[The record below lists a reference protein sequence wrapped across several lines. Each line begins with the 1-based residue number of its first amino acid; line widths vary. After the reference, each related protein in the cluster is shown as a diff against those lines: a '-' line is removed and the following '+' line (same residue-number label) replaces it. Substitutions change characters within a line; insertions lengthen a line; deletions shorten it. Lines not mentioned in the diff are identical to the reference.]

1 MRRRD
6 FISLVGSAAV
16 MPLPGLWRA
25 NAQGSPPEAPN
36 LPLGAHPPP
45 APRSTL
51 DSAPS
56 PEPEVPLP
64 PERVRRVGVLMSAD
78 RRDRE
83 AQARLDALTDGL
95 KAKGWAEGSNL
106 KIEVRWAGDDERRIR
121 DGAADLAELAPELMI
136 ATDRET
142 AKALLSAGSGMPLV
156 FLNVVDPVGAGLVAA
171 LERPGGDVTGFCQTE
186 FGASTQWP
194 EILKRIAPN
203 LMSVAIIHDPDTP
216 PNRNQI
222 AAIQTVA
229 PAIGLEA
236 FGVDAKSFREL
247 ERAVA
252 GFSRTPNGG
261 LIVGMAAPSRRER
274 SAIVQL
280 AARFKLPA
288 IYADRQFV
296 TAGGLISY
304 GLDLK
309 EQYRLAAGYADRIL
323 KGEKP
328 ADLPVQTPAKFSAAI
343 NLKTAKALGLTVSPG
358 LRELAGEV
366 VD

>member
-1 MRRRD
+1 MRRREL
-6 FISLVGSAAV
+6 IKLLGGAAAV
-16 MPLPGLWRA
+16 PLAGLLRA
-25 NAQGSPPEAPN
+25 NAQHSSPEAPQ
-36 LPLGAHPPP
+36 LPLDAHPAPAPP
-45 APRSTL
+45 APE
-51 DSAPS
+51 
-56 PEPEVPLP
+56 PEPDVPLP
-64 PERVRRVGVLMSAD
+64 PERVRRIGVLMDAE
-78 RRDRE
+78 RRDRG
-83 AQARLDALTDGL
+83 AQERFEALTEGL
-95 KAKGWAEGSNL
+95 KAKGWVEGRNL
-106 KIEVRWAGDDERRIR
+106 KIEIRWAGDDDRRIR
-121 DGAADLAELAPELMI
+121 DYAADLAELTPELLI
-136 ATDRET
+136 GTDRDT
-142 AKALLSAGSGMPLV
+142 AKALLAAGGGMPVV
-156 FLNVVDPVGAGLVAA
+156 FLNVVDPVGAGLVTT
-171 LERPGGDVTGFCQTE
+171 LERPGGGVTGLCLTE

-194 EILKRIAPN
+194 EIIKRIAPN
-203 LMSVAIIHDPDTP
+203 LMRVAIIHDPDVK
-216 PNRNQI
+216 PNQSQI

-252 GFSRTPNGG
+252 GFSRTPNSG

-288 IYADRQFV
+288 IYADRLFV

-304 GLDLK
+304 GPDLK

-328 ADLPVQTPAKFSAAI
+328 ADLPVQTPAKFTVAI

-358 LRELAGEV
+358 LREWADEV